1 MSRTTLSSAL
11 LAAFTAMM
19 TAAPVGADTVDKLA
33 YLTFNRSVQVPGALL
48 DAGTYRFHLADGAS
62 GRQVVQV
69 LSRDGVIVYS
79 MFLTRDDWRNKATD
93 DPMVTFRETPAGVPP
108 EVRSLFYGG
117 ETRGYEFVYAK
128 AAMMKPEPTPAQ
140 PPVTYTPIPAT
151 AVTAARAA
159 APEPAPE
166 FTVEPGPA
174 FTPEPA
180 VAAPISAEEVPAAPA
195 EVPRT
200 ASPLPLVALGG
211 LLSLLAGL
219 GTTLFGRARR

>member
-1 MSRTTLSSAL
+1 
-11 LAAFTAMM
+11 MM
-19 TAAPVGADTVDKLA
+19 TAAPVGAETVDKLA

-48 DAGTYRFHLADGAS
+48 DAGSYRFRLADATS

-69 LSRDGVIVYS
+69 LSRDGSIVHS
-79 MFLTRDDWRNKATD
+79 MFLTRNDWRNKATD
-93 DPMVTFRETPAGVPP
+93 DPTVTFRETPAGVPP

-117 ETRGYEFVYAK
+117 ETRGYEFVYVK
-128 AAMMKPEPTPAQ
+128 GTMMKPEPAPAQ
-140 PPVTYTPIPAT
+140 PPITYTPIPAT
-151 AVTAARAA
+151 AAPAARGT
-159 APEPAPE
+159 APE

-180 VAAPISAEEVPAAPA
+180 AAAPISAEQVPAAPA
-195 EVPRT
+195 ELPRT

-219 GTTLFGRARR
+219 GTTWFGRARG